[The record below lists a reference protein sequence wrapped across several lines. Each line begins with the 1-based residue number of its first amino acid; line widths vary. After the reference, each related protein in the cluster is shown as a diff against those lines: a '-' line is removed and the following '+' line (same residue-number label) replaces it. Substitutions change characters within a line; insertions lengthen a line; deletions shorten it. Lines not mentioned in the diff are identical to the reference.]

1 MASAHH
7 RRSASDNFGLL
18 LDAVN
23 QSVDH
28 HPLPSPTLPLAPQ
41 KVRRLDIQHLLAVSK
56 HVDPDDP
63 AQQAK
68 VTPFLLF
75 ISMSSSLIP
84 IPL

>member
-7 RRSASDNFGLL
+7 RRSASDHFGLL

-28 HPLPSPTLPLAPQ
+28 HPLPSPTLPLAAQ

-56 HVDPDDP
+56 QVDPDDT

-68 VTPFLLF
+68 VSNFLLF
-75 ISMSSSLIP
+75 IPIRSSLIP
-84 IPL
+84 YPL